1 MLVNRKGQLG
11 PQGLEDLPMAV
22 MAFIAA
28 VASMII
34 FLNISS
40 GQLNESRTGDMHDTG
55 KRLFETL
62 SGEAFKSDISRSY
75 GSNVLDGGVL
85 DETHDANRNL
95 TGLLGSIGYAFR
107 AEIGTESKSW
117 LFGPDAP
124 NTTLTYGGSVTL
136 LIDGSL
142 YNGDITVKIWRK

>member
-1 MLVNRKGQLG
+1 MLVNRRGQLG
-11 PQGLEDLPMAV
+11 PQGLEDLPMSV

-28 VASMII
+28 VASLII

-62 SGEAFKSDISRSY
+62 SGETFKSDISRTY
-75 GSNVLDGGVL
+75 GSNVLDGGVM
-85 DETHDANRNL
+85 DETYNANRNL
-95 TGLLGSIGYAFR
+95 TGLIDSIEYGFR
-107 AEIGTESKSW
+107 AEIGTESRSW

-124 NTTLTYGGSVTL
+124 NATLTYGGSVTVL
-136 LIDGSL
+136 MKGSL